1 MPGGMPGSEGS
12 QSGQM
17 PGGPAGGMSGGDPSG
32 GGSGG
37 ASGDAAGGQ
46 GGQDG
51 QGGVGADGG
60 SATTGEGGAY
70 GTVGSVGERGPGPG
84 GMTDVPGGSGGQGS
98 LDEEFERSLGDFDDS
113 LLEEQQK
120 VAEVSRDT
128 GAFESGGASQGGGV
142 GLGEQAGEA
151 GEGTGGTVG
160 VVNNSAGGAGGS
172 MRQEPGSVEQLTK
185 EQIGERTPED
195 IPTGVDDDIV
205 AKQLREAALAEEDP
219 ELRERLWDEYRTY
232 KGL

>member
-1 MPGGMPGSEGS
+1 MPGGMPGGDESGDGS
-12 QSGQM
+12 GS
-17 PGGPAGGMSGGDPSG
+17 AGGEQ
-32 GGSGG
+32 G
-37 ASGDAAGGQ
+37 AE
-46 GGQDG
+46 
-51 QGGVGADGG
+51 G

-70 GTVGSVGERGPGPG
+70 GTVGSVGERDPGPG
-84 GMTDVPGGSGGQGS
+84 GMTDMAGGSGGQGS
-98 LDEEFERSLGDFDDS
+98 LEDEFEKSLGDFDDS

-128 GAFESGGASQGGGV
+128 GAFESGGGRSGGGTV

-151 GEGTGGTVG
+151 GEGGGGTVG

-172 MRQEPGSVEQLTK
+172 MRQEPGSVDQLSK

-195 IPTGVDDDIV
+195 IPSGVDDDIV

-219 ELRERLWDEYRTY
+219 ELRERLWDEYRAY

>member
-1 MPGGMPGSEGS
+1 MPGGTSGGMPG
-12 QSGQM
+12 
-17 PGGPAGGMSGGDPSG
+17 GDA
-32 GGSGG
+32 SGG
-37 ASGDAAGGQ
+37 ASGGTSGDAAGGQ
-46 GGQDG
+46 DG
-51 QGGVGADGG
+51 QGGTGAEGG
-60 SATTGEGGAY
+60 TATTGEGGAY
-70 GTVGSVGERGPGPG
+70 GTVGSVGEREPGPG

-98 LDEEFERSLGDFDDS
+98 LDDEFERSLGDFDDS

-128 GAFESGGASQGGGV
+128 GAFENGGGSQGGGV

-151 GEGTGGTVG
+151 GEGSGGTVG

-172 MRQEPGSVEQLTK
+172 MRQEPGSVDQLTK
-185 EQIGERTPED
+185 EQIGERTPGD
-195 IPTGVDDDIV
+195 IPSGVDDDIV

-219 ELRERLWDEYRTY
+219 ELRERLWDEYRSY

>member
-1 MPGGMPGSEGS
+1 MTGGMPG
-12 QSGQM
+12 
-17 PGGPAGGMSGGDPSG
+17 GDESG
-32 GGSGG
+32 GGSGSAGDEQG
-37 ASGDAAGGQ
+37 AE
-46 GGQDG
+46 
-51 QGGVGADGG
+51 G

-70 GTVGSVGERGPGPG
+70 GTVGSVGERDPGPG
-84 GMTDVPGGSGGQGS
+84 GMTDVAGGSGGQGS
-98 LDEEFERSLGDFDDS
+98 LEDEFEKSLGDFDDS

-128 GAFESGGASQGGGV
+128 GAFESGGGRSGGGSV
-142 GLGEQAGEA
+142 GLGEQAGED
-151 GEGTGGTVG
+151 GEGSGGTVG

-172 MRQEPGSVEQLTK
+172 MRQEPGSVDQLSK

-195 IPTGVDDDIV
+195 IPSGVDDDIV

-219 ELRERLWDEYRTY
+219 ELRERLWDEYRAY

>member
-1 MPGGMPGSEGS
+1 MSGGMPG
-12 QSGQM
+12 
-17 PGGPAGGMSGGDPSG
+17 GDQ
-32 GGSGG
+32 SGG

-46 GGQDG
+46 DG
-51 QGGVGADGG
+51 AGTEGG

-70 GTVGSVGERGPGPG
+70 GTVGSVGEREPGPG
-84 GMTDVPGGSGGQGS
+84 GMTDVPGGGGQGS

-128 GAFESGGASQGGGV
+128 GAFESGGGQGGGV

-172 MRQEPGSVEQLTK
+172 MRQEPGSVDQLTK

-195 IPTGVDDDIV
+195 IPSGVDDDIV

-219 ELRERLWDEYRTY
+219 ELRERLWDEYRAY

>member
-1 MPGGMPGSEGS
+1 MPGSEGT

-17 PGGPAGGMSGGDPSG
+17 PGGMSGGMPG
-32 GGSGG
+32 GDQSSDGSGG

-46 GGQDG
+46 DG
-51 QGGVGADGG
+51 AGSEGG
-60 SATTGEGGAY
+60 STTTGAGGAY
-70 GTVGSVGERGPGPG
+70 GTVGSVGERDAGAG
-84 GMTDVPGGSGGQGS
+84 GMSDVPGGSGGQGS
-98 LDEEFERSLGDFDDS
+98 LDDEFERSLGDFDDS

-128 GAFESGGASQGGGV
+128 GAFESGGGGQGGGV

-160 VVNNSAGGAGGS
+160 VVNNAAGGAGGS

-195 IPTGVDDDIV
+195 IPAGVDDDIV

-219 ELRERLWDEYRTY
+219 ELRERLWDEYRAY

>member
-17 PGGPAGGMSGGDPSG
+17 PGGISGGMPGGDS
-32 GGSGG
+32 SGG
-37 ASGDAAGGQ
+37 ASGGTSGDAAGGQ
-46 GGQDG
+46 DG
-51 QGGVGADGG
+51 AGSEGG

-70 GTVGSVGERGPGPG
+70 GSVGSVGERDSGPG
-84 GMTDVPGGSGGQGS
+84 GMTDVPGGGQGS

-128 GAFESGGASQGGGV
+128 GAFERGGGGQGGGV

-172 MRQEPGSVEQLTK
+172 MRQEPGSVDQLSK
-185 EQIGERTPED
+185 EQIGDRTPED

-219 ELRERLWDEYRTY
+219 ELRERLWDEYRSY

>member
-1 MPGGMPGSEGS
+1 MPGSEGNRSGAMSGGEPGGMPGDE
-12 QSGQM
+12 Q
-17 PGGPAGGMSGGDPSG
+17 
-32 GGSGG
+32 SGG
-37 ASGDAAGGQ
+37 AG
-46 GGQDG
+46 
-51 QGGVGADGG
+51 GADDGNT
-60 SATTGEGGAY
+60 TTGEGGAY
-70 GTVGSVGERGPGPG
+70 GTVGSVGERAAGSG
-84 GMTDVPGGSGGQGS
+84 GMTDVAGEGGGQGS
-98 LDEEFERSLGDFDDS
+98 AEDEFERSLGDFDDS

-128 GAFESGGASQGGGV
+128 DAFESGGGQGGGGGVV

-172 MRQEPGSVEQLTK
+172 IRQEPGSVDRLTK

-195 IPTGVDDDIV
+195 VPSGVDDDIV

-219 ELRERLWDEYRTY
+219 ELRERLWDEYRAY